1 MFIRTKRRRSKKSRP
16 DGHGIYRDDWACTGL
31 LLGVDDQNALRAASA
46 VIAYLGSIE
55 ERLMSLDRQRALFHK
70 NAMPKLES
78 VTQPDQYESLIQSLK
93 AKVPQPD

>member
-1 MFIRTKRRRSKKSRP
+1 MTGHALDFFLVSTIRTRSGPRQR
-16 DGHGIYRDDWACTGL
+16 I
-31 LLGVDDQNALRAASA
+31 
-46 VIAYLGSIE
+46 IAYLGSIE